1 MGSASRVKPK
11 KLAGKLSA
19 IREYLDCTGLELA
32 KKLSDDRI
40 TVQRTDIPRF
50 EKGIR
55 EPSLVILLRYA
66 KLIGISTDVLI
77 DDEYDLPE
85 RVDILPKSI
94 LKSD

>member
-11 KLAGKLSA
+11 KLAGKLLA
-19 IREYLDCTGLELA
+19 IREHLGYTGLQLA

-55 EPSLVILLRYA
+55 EPSLIILLRYA
-66 KLIGISTDVLI
+66 KLAGISTDILI
-77 DDEYDLPE
+77 DDERELPE
-85 RVDILPKSI
+85 GEYIMPKGI
-94 LKSD
+94 QTG

>member
-11 KLAGKLSA
+11 KLAGKLLA
-19 IREYLDCTGLELA
+19 IRERLDCTGLQLA
-32 KKLSDDRI
+32 NKLSDDRV

-66 KLIGISTDVLI
+66 KLAGVSTDILI
-77 DDEYDLPE
+77 DDERELPE
-85 RVDILPKSI
+85 
-94 LKSD
+94 